1 MPSPGPGGS
10 QSSLAGMVVSWLTSQ
25 FRTGP
30 KQQPKKGAPIASYYG
45 RESRDRR
52 LATERE
58 TRIAEYE
65 RHLAEMREKA
75 EGGDLR
81 AQGFYARHW
90 AMREDY
96 VEAHTWYSIATARAP
111 ETWQLGLEQRDEI
124 ARKMTP
130 EQLAEAERKARD
142 WLDTHP
148 AMPT

>member
-1 MPSPGPGGS
+1 MSE
-10 QSSLAGMVVSWLTSQ
+10 VIV
-25 FRTGP
+25 
-30 KQQPKKGAPIASYYG
+30 YG

-52 LATERE
+52 LSAERQ
-58 TRIAEYE
+58 TRMVEVE
-65 RHLAEMREKA
+65 RRFAEMREKA

-96 VEAHTWYSIATARAP
+96 VEAHTWYSIATARGP
-111 ETWQLGLEQRDEI
+111 TWQHGLKQRDEI

-130 EQLAEAERKARD
+130 EQLAEAESKARD